1 MAESDGSSSEM
12 SDDALQN
19 LVSRLVEVGGED
31 VDTTAEP
38 QSPGH
43 ARALIM
49 GATSAQA
56 AAPSDYTDS
65 SGDEELVSAATG
77 QPIWPS
83 LAQDQPS
90 PIQAPRG
97 TFSPRADGYDR
108 EADLLESV
116 HASDDSSEGGGG
128 GGARAGADFPL
139 AAIATRAVE
148 EARVETDS
156 CGYEGDVG
164 EGAKRMTTP
173 SFRRAAGIAP
183 PGFSVNKDGAE
194 ADDEASGKEA
204 TKSLVPQQPASLD
217 MSAREMTSH
226 YRVGRVNPPQTN
238 EGSPWDALNES
249 LREQGF
255 REVSL
260 SRPGGSI
267 AVPDPTS
274 LADTLR
280 DVVFKHGERGRV
292 IQEMSLE
299 LQRRDNVG
307 GHRESVLNESF
318 RRERSDLSKRSAGAE
333 ARAAALEAENKRLQD
348 QLALDSRRARAESA
362 SLASQLK
369 QSEHRVKAKEAAA
382 QRLMDKLQ
390 EEAEKER
397 LSQQR
402 ERAIL
407 TKFRQKEAAAVAA
420 VRGSGGGG
428 ANDSRVAESLI
439 AHSKAQERSE
449 AEMDKLRAEI
459 SRLGDELRE
468 KENTILKHRL
478 GPDWTPDLDPKVAPA
493 SSDELRELRDRLAE
507 SERSVRVMKQRET
520 RALERCASM
529 QEECA
534 EVQAKADETQ
544 DALVNARLELSS
556 RPSLRNWRASQR
568 RIQDLETKLGQATSQ
583 AKEAMDVAELRRW
596 VDTRE
601 LMRRDRGNHRL
612 KLDRLEELPT
622 AVLKQV
628 VQDACRLLSLQDVS
642 LLGSSVSKL
651 IKAVQMLPRLERFV
665 NSVCG
670 FVFRHSTE
678 VLSAPSDGMLSQ
690 ALAGKARTMED
701 VLPLLELWLARAQE
715 PVKLKEFHRGVLR
728 VLDTRAGES
737 QGARDSV
744 FKSDRAATSA
754 IQHLV
759 DFERRSL
766 QEMHLNERADRSMK
780 DDPSPVNRVVQHFQ
794 LLFGVSSLG
803 GCLPKLNE
811 LYRFSSET
819 KTFLRTCGDLL
830 NMPEAS
836 GSEAIMRRLETVLE
850 GTVDAD
856 AEAKLRVSH
865 DADSWA
871 GHSIELAAEA

>member
-1 MAESDGSSSEM
+1 MAELDGSSSEM
-12 SDDALQN
+12 SDDALQK
-19 LVSRLVEVGGED
+19 LVSRLVEVGGELGGED

-56 AAPSDYTDS
+56 AAPSDYADS

-97 TFSPRADGYDR
+97 TVSPRADGYDR
-108 EADLLESV
+108 EADLLESA
-116 HASDDSSEGGGG
+116 HASNDSSEGGGG
-128 GGARAGADFPL
+128 GGARAGTDFPL

-217 MSAREMTSH
+217 MSARGMTSH

-407 TKFRQKEAAAVAA
+407 AKFRQKEAAAVVA

-428 ANDSRVAESLI
+428 ANDSRVAESLM

-449 AEMDKLRAEI
+449 AEMDKLRAEV

-507 SERSVRVMKQRET
+507 SERSVRVMKQREA

-529 QEECA
+529 EKECA

-583 AKEAMDVAELRRW
+583 AKVYSRTSFFISRMYRC
-596 VDTRE
+596 
-601 LMRRDRGNHRL
+601 RG
-612 KLDRLEELPT
+612 
-622 AVLKQV
+622 
-628 VQDACRLLSLQDVS
+628 
-642 LLGSSVSKL
+642 
-651 IKAVQMLPRLERFV
+651 
-665 NSVCG
+665 
-670 FVFRHSTE
+670 
-678 VLSAPSDGMLSQ
+678 
-690 ALAGKARTMED
+690 
-701 VLPLLELWLARAQE
+701 
-715 PVKLKEFHRGVLR
+715 
-728 VLDTRAGES
+728 
-737 QGARDSV
+737 
-744 FKSDRAATSA
+744 
-754 IQHLV
+754 
-759 DFERRSL
+759 
-766 QEMHLNERADRSMK
+766 
-780 DDPSPVNRVVQHFQ
+780 
-794 LLFGVSSLG
+794 
-803 GCLPKLNE
+803 
-811 LYRFSSET
+811 
-819 KTFLRTCGDLL
+819 
-830 NMPEAS
+830 
-836 GSEAIMRRLETVLE
+836 
-850 GTVDAD
+850 
-856 AEAKLRVSH
+856 
-865 DADSWA
+865 
-871 GHSIELAAEA
+871 

>member
-1 MAESDGSSSEM
+1 M
-12 SDDALQN
+12 SDDALQK
-19 LVSRLVEVGGED
+19 LVSRLVEVGGELGGED
-31 VDTTAEP
+31 ADTTAEP

-49 GATSAQA
+49 GSTSEQA
-56 AAPSDYTDS
+56 AAPSDSAES

-97 TFSPRADGYDR
+97 TPSPRADGYDR
-108 EADLLESV
+108 EADLLASA
-116 HASDDSSEGGGG
+116 HASDCSSEGGEGG
-128 GGARAGADFPL
+128 RALAEVVPL

-148 EARVETDS
+148 QARVETDS

-164 EGAKRMTTP
+164 EGAKRMTP

-183 PGFSVNKDGAE
+183 PGFSTNKDGAE
-194 ADDEASGKEA
+194 ADDEASGREA
-204 TKSLVPQQPASLD
+204 TKSHVPQQPASLD
-217 MSAREMTSH
+217 MSARGMISH
-226 YRVGRVNPPQTN
+226 YGGRVNPSQAN

-280 DVVFKHGERGRV
+280 DVVFKHGERGKV

-307 GHRESVLNESF
+307 GHRESMLNESF

-348 QLALDSRRARAESA
+348 QLALESRRAKAENA

-382 QRLMDKLQ
+382 QKLMDKLQ
-390 EEAEKER
+390 DEAEKER

-407 TKFRQKEAAAVAA
+407 TKFRQNEAAAATA
-420 VRGSGGGG
+420 VSRGGVGGGGG
-428 ANDSRVAESLI
+428 ANDSRLAESLI

-449 AEMDKLRAEI
+449 AETDKLRAEI

-478 GPDWTPDLDPKVAPA
+478 GPDWTPDLDPNDAPVA
-493 SSDELRELRDRLAE
+493 SDELRGLRDRLAE
-507 SERSVRVMKQRET
+507 SERSVRVMKQREA

-529 QEECA
+529 EKECA

-628 VQDACRLLSLQDVS
+628 VQDTCRLLSLQDVS

-728 VLDTRAGES
+728 VLETRAGES
-737 QGARDSV
+737 QVSRGDGSV

-766 QEMHLNERADRSMK
+766 QEMHLNEQADRSIK

-819 KTFLRTCGDLL
+819 KTFLRTCGDLI

-836 GSEAIMRRLETVLE
+836 GSEAIMRRLETILE
-850 GTVDAD
+850 GTVDTDAD
-856 AEAKLRVSH
+856 TKLRVSH
-865 DADSWA
+865 DAESWA
-871 GHSIELAAEA
+871 GQSIELAAEA